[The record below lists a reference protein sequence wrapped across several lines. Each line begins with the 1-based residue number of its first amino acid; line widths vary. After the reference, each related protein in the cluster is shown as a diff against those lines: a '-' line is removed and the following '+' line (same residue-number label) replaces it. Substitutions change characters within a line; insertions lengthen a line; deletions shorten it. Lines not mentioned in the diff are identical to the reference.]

1 MRVLFFIAF
10 RHLFARK
17 RQSFVSLLGI
27 IIGVAFFLAISS
39 MMRGSQNDF
48 MKRLVDNSPHITI
61 SDTYRSSSAQPAEI
75 YYKDKVV
82 GVRNQKPE
90 TETRGIRGYRQTI
103 DWLTAMPGV
112 RASAVLSGQA
122 ILNFAGRDSNLTV
135 SGMKPEDI
143 TTITTIG
150 EYMVEGSINDLI
162 ANPNGIV
169 VGMGLLKKQSL
180 DVGDNITLASS
191 NGQVRTFKILG
202 AFRTGRSSYDETQAF
217 IDIKRAQ
224 ALFDR
229 SNRANRIIIKID
241 DPSKADDLAQQI
253 EKRIGYKSVSWQED
267 SEDIRNTIM
276 IRNIIMYSVVSA
288 VLLVASFGIYNII
301 FTVIMEKQRDI
312 SILKSMGFL
321 ARDIRRIFLIQ
332 GVFLGFSG
340 VSIGLPLGCLF
351 MMGLMQIRMR
361 PPGGSQTINMPI
373 DWGWEQFAIA
383 AAFALTASILAAYL
397 PARKGARIMPVDVLR
412 GAM

>member
-39 MMRGSQNDF
+39 LMRGSQNDF
-48 MKRLVDNSPHITI
+48 IKRLIDNSPHVTI
-61 SDTYRSSSAQPAEI
+61 SDTFRAAGVQPAELI
-75 YYKDKVV
+75 YKDSIV
-82 GVRNQKPE
+82 GVRNQKPKS
-90 TETRGIRGYRQTI
+90 ETRGIRGYRQTLT
-103 DWLTAMPGV
+103 WLQSMPGV
-112 RASAVLSGQA
+112 QASAVQSGQVV
-122 ILNFAGRDSNLTV
+122 LNFAGRDSSLTV
-135 SGMKPEDI
+135 SGMEPEEI
-143 TTITTIG
+143 STITTIA
-150 EYMVEGSINDLI
+150 EYMVQGTIDDLI
-162 ANPNGIV
+162 ANRGGII
-169 VGMGLLKKQSL
+169 VGAGLLDKQSL
-180 DVGDNITLASS
+180 DIGDNITLASS

-202 AFRTGRSSYDETQAF
+202 AFRTGRSDYDETQAF

-229 SNRANRIIIKID
+229 SNRANRIIIKMD
-241 DPSKADDLAQQI
+241 NPHDADALAKKI
-253 EKRIGYKSVSWQED
+253 ERRIGYKSVSWQES
-267 SEDIRNTIM
+267 SEDIRNTLL

-321 ARDIRRIFLIQ
+321 ARDIRRVFLIQ
-332 GVFLGFSG
+332 GVFLGVSG
-340 VSIGLPLGCLF
+340 VILGLPLGCL
-351 MMGLMQIRMR
+351 MMFGLMQVKLK
-361 PPGGSQTINMPI
+361 PPGASQIVQMPL
-373 DWGWEQFAIA
+373 DWGWSQFAIA
-383 AAFALTASILAAYL
+383 AAFALLSSVLAAYF
-397 PARKGARIMPVDVLR
+397 PARKGARILPIDVLR

>member
-1 MRVLFFIAF
+1 MQLLLFIAI
-10 RHLFARK
+10 RHLIVRK

-39 MMRGSQNDF
+39 LMQGSQNDF

-61 SDTYRSSSAQPAEI
+61 SDTYRGASVQPAQS
-75 YYKDKVV
+75 YYPDSVV
-82 GVRNQKPE
+82 GVRNQKPK
-90 TETRGIRGYRQTI
+90 TETRGIRGYRQTLA
-103 DWLTAMPGV
+103 WLKSQPGV
-112 RASAVLSGQA
+112 RAAAVLSGQA

-135 SGMKPEDI
+135 SGMAPEDI
-143 TTITTIG
+143 SVITTIAD
-150 EYMVEGSINDLI
+150 YMVEGSVDDLVS
-162 ANPNGIV
+162 NRNGII
-169 VGMGLLKKQSL
+169 VGKGLLDKQSL
-180 DVGDNITLASS
+180 DVGDNINLASS
-191 NGQVRTFKILG
+191 GGQVRTFKIIG

-229 SNRANRIIIKID
+229 SNRANRIIIKMD
-241 DPSKADDLAQQI
+241 NPQNAESFARDI
-253 EKRIGYKSVSWQED
+253 ERRVGYKAVSWQED

-321 ARDIRRIFLIQ
+321 AADIRKIFLIQ
-332 GVFLGFSG
+332 GIFLGVSG
-340 VSIGLPLGCLF
+340 VTIGLPLGCL
-351 MMGLMQIRMR
+351 MMWALMQIRMK
-361 PPGGSQTINMPI
+361 PPGGSQMINMPVEW
-373 DWGWEQFAIA
+373 DWPQFAVA
-383 AAFALTASILAAYL
+383 AAFALVSSLVASYL
-397 PARKGARIMPVDVLR
+397 PARKGARIMPIDVLR
-412 GAM
+412 GAT